1 MECTRPELQMN
12 VLCLKGALS
21 GLATW
26 TLEVGNF
33 LPWLAS
39 LFKVPLCIVE
49 LLGVRISRY
58 RALAVWPKA
67 TRGGFWKGAGR
78 QLNRLLSL
86 SNLRVYCEQT
96 PRSNAHMSKLLRATA
111 QTHCWIY

>member
-1 MECTRPELQMN
+1 MERTRPELQMN
-12 VLCLKGALS
+12 VARTNTKNQTSLCLKGALS

-39 LFKVPLCIVE
+39 PFKVPLRIVE

-67 TRGGFWKGAGR
+67 AREGFWEGGR
-78 QLNRLLSL
+78 RPP
-86 SNLRVYCEQT
+86 T
-96 PRSNAHMSKLLRATA
+96 KPFA
-111 QTHCWIY
+111 